1 MSFHLSNLKMSFGY
15 SAGDFLAGANLTY
28 QLIKALSGTQCAFQE
43 YQEALRELGCFQQV
57 FMQVSRMVEN
67 PNLNP
72 STINAA
78 SHIVLS
84 AMILIGDF
92 LTKTQRYRERL
103 NGRESGNAAS
113 DSWQKMGWVLFK
125 KDELRALKEALHVK
139 LTSVSLLIDTAQW

>member
-1 MSFHLSNLKMSFGY
+1 
-15 SAGDFLAGANLTY
+15 
-28 QLIKALSGTQCAFQE
+28 
-43 YQEALRELGCFQQV
+43 
-57 FMQVSRMVEN
+57 MQVSRMVEN

>member
-1 MSFHLSNLKMSFGY
+1 MSFGY

-28 QLIKALSGTQCAFQE
+28 QLITALSGTQCAFQE
-43 YQEALRELGCFQQV
+43 YQDALKELGCFQQL

-72 STINAA
+72 ATVNAA

-84 AMILIGDF
+84 SMTLIGDF
-92 LTKTQRYRERL
+92 LTKTQNYRARL
-103 NGRESGNAAS
+103 NGRESGNVAS

-125 KDELRALKEALHVK
+125 KEELRALKEALHVK
-139 LTSVSLLIDTAQW
+139 LTSVSLLIDTAKWYVIL

>member
-1 MSFHLSNLKMSFGY
+1 
-15 SAGDFLAGANLTY
+15 
-28 QLIKALSGTQCAFQE
+28 
-43 YQEALRELGCFQQV
+43 
-57 FMQVSRMVEN
+57 
-67 PNLNP
+67 
-72 STINAA
+72 
-78 SHIVLS
+78 
-84 AMILIGDF
+84 MILIGDF